1 MSKYLY
7 ATVYE
12 EFTGLKPPE
21 PTDNKQRRKRGYGH
35 PYRMRLNIQ
44 EETEIKQ
51 KKPER
56 RNQFGQ
62 PINSPRKNR
71 DEQPLQK
78 SRELP
83 PQFNAMRNHQQSD
96 EPPRTERREPHQ
108 KYNGNSNGNRS
119 GMRSPF
125 GNNFMKGDSMG
136 GNSMDMMAELSE
148 PKSKSSGA
156 APKVT
161 YKKRRQFTLE
171 KVENSTAETQD

>member
-7 ATVYE
+7 STVYE

-35 PYRMRLNIQ
+35 PYRMRLNMQ
-44 EETEIKQ
+44 EETEAKQ

-62 PINSPRKNR
+62 PINSVRKGR
-71 DEQPLQK
+71 DEQPQQ

-83 PQFNAMRNHQQSD
+83 PQFNAARPQR
-96 EPPRTERREPHQ
+96 EERREPRQ
-108 KYNGNSNGNRS
+108 NISNNQGI
-119 GMRSPF
+119 
-125 GNNFMKGDSMG
+125 NNEAPVLSMPT
-136 GNSMDMMAELSE
+136 EH
-148 PKSKSSGA
+148 KSSSS

-171 KVENSTAETQD
+171 KIENVTTELKDSSSD

>member
-21 PTDNKQRRKRGYGH
+21 PTDNKQRRKRSYGH
-35 PYRMRLNIQ
+35 PYRMRLNMQ
-44 EETEIKQ
+44 EETETKP

-62 PINSPRKNR
+62 PINSPRKSR
-71 DEQPLQK
+71 DEQPQAK

-83 PQFNAMRNHQQSD
+83 PQLNAMRNNQQRD
-96 EPPRTERREPHQ
+96 GQPRPEHREPRQPYH
-108 KYNGNSNGNRS
+108 GNSNGNRS
-119 GMRSPF
+119 GMRSPY
-125 GNNFMKGDSMG
+125 GNNFME
-136 GNSMDMMAELSE
+136 GNSMRDNSVDMMATPSE
-148 PKSKSSGA
+148 PKNKHSNA

-161 YKKRRQFTLE
+161 YKKRRQFTMGN
-171 KVENSTAETQD
+171 VDNSTAEPQD

>member
-35 PYRMRLNIQ
+35 PYRMRLNMQ
-44 EETEIKQ
+44 EETETKQ

-62 PINSPRKNR
+62 PINNSRKNR
-71 DEQPLQK
+71 DEQPQK

-83 PQFNAMRNHQQSD
+83 PQFNAMRNQREQRSGNDYEQRSEQRADFRSD
-96 EPPRTERREPHQ
+96 KRNERREPRQ
-108 KYNGNSNGNRS
+108 KFSANHSPMGRAMDNRI
-119 GMRSPF
+119 
-125 GNNFMKGDSMG
+125 
-136 GNSMDMMAELSE
+136 DMMAMPAE
-148 PKSKSSGA
+148 PKPRQA
-156 APKVT
+156 ANAPKVT
-161 YKKRRQFTLE
+161 YKKRRTFSMDNID
-171 KVENSTAETQD
+171 NSSGE